1 MEAAHIGESG
11 ALRQR
16 LAVAEADVESVR
28 VELRAAKLELLSA
41 ETRLDSGANDKQR
54 AHPFLLA

>member
-1 MEAAHIGESG
+1 MVGEGG

-28 VELRAAKLELLSA
+28 AELRTAKLELLAA

-54 AHPFLLA
+54 ACMHVHGRVGR